1 MKDKG
6 VPEMTALLQPSV
18 KRLQQLVFIG
28 LGWLLCL
35 TGANA
40 NSWQASYENAL
51 WQASDPSQLN
61 CELTHY
67 IPNFGEARFI
77 HRAGETVRMEIT
89 PFRNAL
95 RGGQVKLVALAPQW
109 MPGANTRFLG
119 EYDFQKTDLPI
130 RITTPQTELILE
142 SLRQGLLPS
151 MLQEDKDQRIEHRR
165 ASLTPINFHP
175 AFADFQLC
183 QAKLLPVNFD
193 QIRDVMIGFHLG
205 GAQLTQADRDLLDLL
220 VRYTYADPEVVLV
233 MVDGHSDS
241 SGTRRDN
248 RELSSKRADSVTE
261 YLIARGMPQ
270 EMIKSQYHGQ
280 RYPVANNRTT
290 DGRSKNRRVTIKLE
304 RELEIKPIF

>member
-1 MKDKG
+1 M
-6 VPEMTALLQPSV
+6 
-18 KRLQQLVFIG
+18 KRLQQLALIFF
-28 LGWLLCL
+28 CL
-35 TGANA
+35 FAGSASA
-40 NSWQASYENAL
+40 YASSWQANYENAL
-51 WQASDPSQLN
+51 WQTSDPSKLN

-77 HRAGETVRMEIT
+77 HRAGETVRMEIK

-95 RGGQVKLVALAPQW
+95 RGGAVKLVALAPQW
-109 MPGANTRFLG
+109 MPGANTQQLG

-130 RITTPQTELILE
+130 RIATPQTELVLE
-142 SLRQGLLPS
+142 SLRQGLMPS
-151 MLQEDKDQRIEHRR
+151 MLQEDEDQRIEHRR
-165 ASLTPINFHP
+165 ASLTPVNFHN

-183 QAKLLPVNFD
+183 QAQLLPVNYD
-193 QIRDVMIGFHLG
+193 QIRDVVIGFHLG
-205 GAQLTQADRDLLDLL
+205 GAQLTQTDQDQLDLL

-248 RELSSKRADSVTE
+248 RELSSERANSVTE
-261 YLIARGMPQ
+261 YLVARGMPQ
-270 EMIKSQYHGQ
+270 EMIESQYHGQ
-280 RYPVANNRTT
+280 RYPVASNRST

>member
-1 MKDKG
+1 MSNL
-6 VPEMTALLQPSV
+6 TALLEPT
-18 KRLQQLVFIG
+18 KKHLQQLA
-28 LGWLLCL
+28 L
-35 TGANA
+35 TGVCLFMGTSAA
-40 NSWQASYENAL
+40 YASSWQAGYENAL
-51 WQASDPSQLN
+51 WQTSEPSQLN

-77 HRAGETVRMEIT
+77 HRAGETVRMEIN

-95 RGGQVKLVALAPQW
+95 RGGVVKLVALAPQW
-109 MPGANTRFLG
+109 MPGANTRPLG
-119 EYDFQKTDLPI
+119 EYNFQKTDLPI
-130 RITTPQTELILE
+130 RITTPQTELVLE
-142 SLRQGLLPS
+142 SLRQGLMPS
-151 MLQEDKDQRIEHRR
+151 MLQEDADQRIEHRR
-165 ASLTPINFHP
+165 ASLTPVNFHR

-183 QAKLLPVNFD
+183 QARLLPINYD
-193 QIRDVMIGFHLG
+193 QIRDVVIGFHLG
-205 GAQLTQADRDLLDLL
+205 GAELTQADRDRLDLL

-261 YLIARGMPQ
+261 YLVARGMPQ

-280 RYPVANNRTT
+280 RYPVASNRST

>member
-1 MKDKG
+1 
-6 VPEMTALLQPSV
+6 VSSLTVLLQSGI
-18 KRLQQLVFIG
+18 KRLRQFALMG
-28 LGWLLCL
+28 LCMFAGS
-35 TGANA
+35 TGVYAS
-40 NSWQASYENAL
+40 SWQAGYENAL
-51 WQASDPSQLN
+51 WQTSDPSKLN

-77 HRAGETVRMEIT
+77 HRAGESVRMEIK

-95 RGGQVKLVALAPQW
+95 RGGVVKLVALAPQW
-109 MPGANTRFLG
+109 MPGADTRFLG
-119 EYDFQKTDLPI
+119 EYNFQKTDLPI
-130 RITTPQTELILE
+130 RIATPQAELILE
-142 SLRQGLLPS
+142 SLRQGLMPS
-151 MLQEDKDQRIEHRR
+151 MLQEDKDERIEHRR
-165 ASLTPINFHP
+165 ASLTPVNFHR

-183 QAKLLPVNFD
+183 QAQLLPVNYD
-193 QIRDVMIGFHLG
+193 QIRDVVIGFSLG
-205 GAQLTQADRDLLDLL
+205 GAELTQADRDQLDLI

-248 RELSSKRADSVTE
+248 RELSSKRANSVTE

-280 RYPVANNRTT
+280 RYPVASNRTAE
-290 DGRSKNRRVTIKLE
+290 GRSKNRRVTIKLE

>member
-1 MKDKG
+1 MSFL
-6 VPEMTALLQPSV
+6 TALLQPSI
-18 KRLQQLVFIG
+18 KRLRPLALMG
-28 LGWLLCL
+28 LCL
-35 TGANA
+35 LTTSGGVYAS
-40 NSWQASYENAL
+40 SWQAGYESAL
-51 WQASDPSQLN
+51 WQASDPSKLN

-77 HRAGETVRMEIT
+77 HRAGETVRLEVQ

-95 RGGQVKLVALAPQW
+95 RGGAVKLVALAPQW
-109 MPGANTRFLG
+109 MPGANTRPLG

-142 SLRQGLLPS
+142 SLRQGLMPS
-151 MLQEDKDQRIEHRR
+151 MLQEDQDQRIEARR
-165 ASLTPINFHP
+165 ASLTPINFHQ
-175 AFADFQLC
+175 AFADFQVC
-183 QAKLLPVNFD
+183 QAQLLPVNYD
-193 QIRDVMIGFHLG
+193 QIRDVVIGFHLG
-205 GAQLTQADRDLLDLL
+205 GAKLTQADRDQLDLL

-248 RELSSKRADSVTE
+248 RELSSERADSVTE
-261 YLIARGMPQ
+261 YLVARGMPQ

-280 RYPVANNRTT
+280 RYPVASNRTT
-290 DGRSKNRRVTIKLE
+290 EGRSKNRRVTIKLE

>member
-1 MKDKG
+1 MNRLKQL
-6 VPEMTALLQPSV
+6 ALTFSC
-18 KRLQQLVFIG
+18 
-28 LGWLLCL
+28 LLIMASH
-35 TGANA
+35 GAYA
-40 NSWQASYENAL
+40 SSWQAGYENAL
-51 WQASDPSQLN
+51 WQTSPPSQLN

-77 HRAGETVRMEIT
+77 HRAGETVRMEIQ
-89 PFRNAL
+89 PFRHAL
-95 RGGQVKLVALAPQW
+95 RGGIVKLVALAPQW
-109 MPGANTRFLG
+109 MPGANAQALG
-119 EYDFQKTDLPI
+119 EYNFQKTDLPI

-142 SLRQGLLPS
+142 SLRQGLMPS
-151 MLQEDKDQRIEHRR
+151 MLQEDKDSRIAHRK

-183 QAKLLPVNFD
+183 QAKLLPVNYD
-193 QIRDVMIGFHLG
+193 QIRDILITFHLG
-205 GAQLTQADRDLLDLL
+205 GAELTQADRDQLDLL

-241 SGTRRDN
+241 TGIRRDN

-261 YLIARGMPQ
+261 YLVARGMPQ
-270 EMIKSQYHGQ
+270 EMIQSQYHGQ
-280 RYPVANNRTT
+280 RYPIASNRTT

>member
-1 MKDKG
+1 M
-6 VPEMTALLQPSV
+6 PSLTALLQPSV
-18 KRLQQLVFIG
+18 KRLQQFALVG
-28 LGWLLCL
+28 LGVLAAAS
-35 TGANA
+35 GAYA
-40 NSWQASYENAL
+40 SSWQAGYENAL
-51 WQASDPSQLN
+51 WQTSDPSKLN

-77 HRAGETVRMEIT
+77 HRAGETVRMEIQ
-89 PFRNAL
+89 PFRNAF
-95 RGGQVKLVALAPQW
+95 RGGVVKLVALAPQW
-109 MPGANTRFLG
+109 MPGANTRSLG

-130 RITTPQTELILE
+130 RIATPQTELILE
-142 SLRQGLLPS
+142 SLRQGLMPS

-165 ASLTPINFHP
+165 ASLTPVNFHR

-183 QAKLLPVNFD
+183 QAQLLPVNYD
-193 QIRDVMIGFHLG
+193 QIRDVVIGFNLG
-205 GAQLTQADRDLLDLL
+205 GAKLTQADKDQLDLL

-248 RELSSKRADSVTE
+248 RELSSQRANSVTE
-261 YLIARGMPQ
+261 YLVARGMPQ

-280 RYPVANNRTT
+280 RYPVASNRTT
-290 DGRSKNRRVTIKLE
+290 EGRSKNRRVTIKLE